1 MSKVGIHVNNKL
13 FTIAC
18 DDGQEARVKQ
28 LGAYIDERFREL
40 NQAGAAPNESY
51 MLVLTALVIADDMF
65 EAKSDAEKARIAA
78 SNVAPQGPSPQEVEA
93 HVRQQYDVK
102 IRELESALQNTRAQL
117 AQASTQLAQSV
128 PSLQAEID
136 VDAIRA
142 EAIAEVQE
150 SSRAKEQ
157 DIAKAVDAL
166 TDRIEGMV
174 KRLKRA

>member
-65 EAKSDAEKARIAA
+65 EAKESLNRAQSSAA
-78 SNVAPQGPSPQEVEA
+78 PAAPQGPSAQEIEG
-93 HVRQQYDVK
+93 HIRQQYDIK
-102 IRELESALQNTRAQL
+102 LRELESALQNTRAQL
-117 AQASTQLAQSV
+117 SQAHDQLAQSV
-128 PSLQAEID
+128 PSLEAVD
-136 VDAIRA
+136 ADAIRA
-142 EAIAEVQE
+142 EAIAEAQE
-150 SSRAKEQ
+150 STRAKEQ
-157 DIAKAVDAL
+157 DIARAVDAL
-166 TDRIEGMV
+166 TDRLEGMV